1 MRKELTLIFFLL
13 STFIFSQGLTT
24 SGKIIVDENGNEV
37 LLRGYTPGGWLVME
51 GYMMQSEGTAGAQ
64 HEFVEKFTEL
74 FGEERTDQ
82 FFEKWRENHFNK
94 EDVDSLAAWGFN
106 SIRVPLH
113 YNLFTLPI
121 QEEPNA
127 NGNTWLETGFDIID
141 NVLEWAEPHKMYVI
155 LDMHAA
161 PGGQGRNSEISDYDP
176 DKPSLWE
183 SERNKTKLVE
193 LWKRIAER
201 YKDNKWIGGYDL
213 INETNWDLP
222 GGMALREIYERIT
235 TEIRGV
241 GDNHILFIEG
251 NDYGNNHTGLTP
263 PWDDNMVYSFHK
275 YWNNTNADDLDWILP
290 LRENHNVPLWMGESG
305 ENSNTWYTDAVYL
318 FESNNVGW
326 AWWAIKKLGDIDS
339 AFSVIKNEG
348 YQDIIN
354 YWKGEGDKP
363 TEDDAFA
370 AMMKLADNLLIENC
384 LYRKGIKD
392 ALLRQPHTDE
402 TIPYTKRQEIPGVI
416 HLSDYDLGKNGYA
429 YYDVDAADY
438 NLSTGSFQAWNS
450 GWQYRNDGVDI
461 ETNSD
466 NVNSNGYH
474 VGFVH
479 KGEWIKYSVKVNQSG
494 IYRLRVRHASQEDG
508 GKMYFSMDDQNITS
522 VLEVSS
528 SGSWFNFVTST
539 IENVVIEEGNRAFKI
554 HFDSNDPMNISS
566 VQFERTGDIANAE
579 LSPIGA
585 KTFNDERSIEL
596 YVNQDLDTNTL
607 SGTVSDF
614 TITVND
620 IEKSINSVNPVTS
633 KSKTILLTLSE
644 NLVYTDVIK
653 VSYTGNKIKSTNG
666 KTLESFSSLPVVNDL
681 TSRFILPGK
690 IEVEDYLRMS
700 GIAIESTQDD
710 GGGSNIGYTDGGD
723 YADYKIF
730 TDAQQRYTVDFRV
743 ASNSDGGK
751 VALYIVDETGTREYK
766 ISEDIELPVTADW
779 QNWTTI
785 TSNLTNPIGKGIY
798 ILRLKVIDGGFNM
811 NWMNFKEID
820 SDSDGVSDSNDNCP
834 DTPEGTRVDV
844 NGCPVFELPLNNF
857 KVEVGSATCI
867 GNTDGV
873 INLSV
878 EDAAYD
884 YSVTVTGQSDL
895 SITGTSTTAS
905 VTGLAK
911 GTYEVC
917 FKVVGQD
924 GYEQCFEVVVGE
936 PKPLSA
942 FINVDDDSGKMSV
955 TMGGSSTYY
964 VNINGVSTTVDGNTF
979 ETELSTGLSII
990 TISTDLEC
998 QGVVEQEVFISE
1010 KIHYYPNPTINN
1022 VKVHVGGEDE
1032 SVKVSVFSEK
1042 GDLIYTRDQNI
1053 EQGSRKIH
1061 IDLTN
1066 QITGTYIVTLESK
1079 TVRQSFKIIRE

>member
-1 MRKELTLIFFLL
+1 
-13 STFIFSQGLTT
+13 
-24 SGKIIVDENGNEV
+24 
-37 LLRGYTPGGWLVME
+37 
-51 GYMMQSEGTAGAQ
+51 
-64 HEFVEKFTEL
+64 
-74 FGEERTDQ
+74 
-82 FFEKWRENHFNK
+82 
-94 EDVDSLAAWGFN
+94 
-106 SIRVPLH
+106 
-113 YNLFTLPI
+113 
-121 QEEPNA
+121 
-127 NGNTWLETGFDIID
+127 
-141 NVLEWAEPHKMYVI
+141 
-155 LDMHAA
+155 
-161 PGGQGRNSEISDYDP
+161 
-176 DKPSLWE
+176 
-183 SERNKTKLVE
+183 
-193 LWKRIAER
+193 
-201 YKDNKWIGGYDL
+201 
-213 INETNWDLP
+213 
-222 GGMALREIYERIT
+222 
-235 TEIRGV
+235 
-241 GDNHILFIEG
+241 
-251 NDYGNNHTGLTP
+251 
-263 PWDDNMVYSFHK
+263 
-275 YWNNTNADDLDWILP
+275 
-290 LRENHNVPLWMGESG
+290 
-305 ENSNTWYTDAVYL
+305 
-318 FESNNVGW
+318 
-326 AWWAIKKLGDIDS
+326 
-339 AFSVIKNEG
+339 
-348 YQDIIN
+348 
-354 YWKGEGDKP
+354 
-363 TEDDAFA
+363 
-370 AMMKLADNLLIENC
+370 MMKLADNLLIENC

-528 SGSWFNFVTST
+528 NGSWFNFVTST

-596 YVNQDLDTNTL
+596 YLNQDLDTNTL

-653 VSYTGNKIKSTNG
+653 VSYAGNKIKSKNG

-766 ISEDIELPVTADW
+766 ISEDIELPVTSDW

-798 ILRLKVIDGGFNM
+798 ILRLKVIDGG
-811 NWMNFKEID
+811 K
-820 SDSDGVSDSNDNCP
+820 
-834 DTPEGTRVDV
+834 
-844 NGCPVFELPLNNF
+844 
-857 KVEVGSATCI
+857 
-867 GNTDGV
+867 
-873 INLSV
+873 
-878 EDAAYD
+878 
-884 YSVTVTGQSDL
+884 
-895 SITGTSTTAS
+895 
-905 VTGLAK
+905 
-911 GTYEVC
+911 
-917 FKVVGQD
+917 
-924 GYEQCFEVVVGE
+924 
-936 PKPLSA
+936 
-942 FINVDDDSGKMSV
+942 
-955 TMGGSSTYY
+955 
-964 VNINGVSTTVDGNTF
+964 
-979 ETELSTGLSII
+979 
-990 TISTDLEC
+990 
-998 QGVVEQEVFISE
+998 
-1010 KIHYYPNPTINN
+1010 
-1022 VKVHVGGEDE
+1022 
-1032 SVKVSVFSEK
+1032 
-1042 GDLIYTRDQNI
+1042 
-1053 EQGSRKIH
+1053 
-1061 IDLTN
+1061 
-1066 QITGTYIVTLESK
+1066 
-1079 TVRQSFKIIRE
+1079 